1 MAWWWGSGPAPYG
14 AFFSSCEATTSPGA
28 RRWRGGRT
36 IASWVINDVFAVT
49 SFVAMQ
55 NTVAAHQ
62 LHDPLHCL
70 VTQNEPSINKQVLAP
85 FSFIQPPPTLSE
97 QLKASLNNIP
107 KKGAGNS
114 GRVNRKNQNIT
125 ERLSRQS
132 CLCGCQI
139 QSCLQSETRNLISL
153 RRLVK
158 KRQKSTTAVSTPC
171 DLNILNRIFVI
182 VTGLSGVIFLAG
194 ARYFY
199 SSYSMNTGGGVFI
212 ALKVDGA

>member
-1 MAWWWGSGPAPYG
+1 
-14 AFFSSCEATTSPGA
+14 
-28 RRWRGGRT
+28 
-36 IASWVINDVFAVT
+36 VT

-70 VTQNEPSINKQVLAP
+70 VTQNEPPISKQVLAP

-97 QLKASLNNIP
+97 QLKASLNNIL

-114 GRVNRKNQNIT
+114 GRVNRKRQNIT

-132 CLCGCQI
+132 CLCGCHV
-139 QSCLQSETRNLISL
+139 QSCLQSETRNFISF

-158 KRQKSTTAVSTPC
+158 KTTKIDHGRFNT
-171 DLNILNRIFVI
+171 
-182 VTGLSGVIFLAG
+182 LSLKHPQSSFRYSDWTVRDNFRGRGKIFLLLLFNEYG
-194 ARYFY
+194 R
-199 SSYSMNTGGGVFI
+199 GGGYSPH
-212 ALKVDGA
+212 